1 MAFAAAISDPFRLEF
16 PLYSMGSDRALSRAA
31 IAGKPPKQGAP
42 AEKTDP
48 GKHTG
53 AEVSR
58 FYICLDNLHNVG
70 RCVESQN
77 DGTVI
82 TIPGVPARRGGRD
95 VYRRGSGGRTR
106 PEARPKSGVA
116 CHYERQEPS
125 LRDGGSDP
133 LRSCCT
139 APSSQIL
146 EGAGSLT
153 RTVCRK
159 VAIAPLMSGKPSVP
173 SYAEWGSAARS
184 GHSDGSIWG

>member
-82 TIPGVPARRGGRD
+82 TIPGVPARGGVVAMFTGVVQVVEHDPKRGPNREWLVTMRD
-95 VYRRGSGGRTR
+95 RN
-106 PEARPKSGVA
+106 PA
-116 CHYERQEPS
+116 
-125 LRDGGSDP
+125 
-133 LRSCCT
+133 
-139 APSSQIL
+139 
-146 EGAGSLT
+146 
-153 RTVCRK
+153 
-159 VAIAPLMSGKPSVP
+159 
-173 SYAEWGSAARS
+173 
-184 GHSDGSIWG
+184 